1 MCKYANHV
9 HLKFVDA
16 SIPEGSHI
24 CWIFDNQ
31 KEPATLLPKFF
42 KGGLDDNE
50 MIWWFLG
57 QIGAEAYETELE
69 NMGVD
74 VPTCKES
81 KQLRFSPMLDDVWD
95 DDKLIPEK
103 VVDRW
108 RGVHEQAI
116 ASGYRSVRGGGD
128 MGWLVKYG
136 KETIQRVIEFESRFN
151 TLTTTHPITAI
162 CLYNASLFDGATILD
177 ALRTHP
183 MTLIRGQ
190 IMKNPYY
197 IEPEEFLSM
206 KRKHR

>member
-1 MCKYANHV
+1 MNTHTDHV
-9 HLKFVDA
+9 HLRFADA

-24 CWIFDNQ
+24 CWIFDHQN
-31 KEPATLLPKFF
+31 EPTSLLPKFF

-57 QIGAEAYETELE
+57 QIGAEAYETELKKL
-69 NMGVD
+69 GVD
-74 VPTCKES
+74 VPSCKKA

-95 DDKLIPEK
+95 DGKLIPER

-116 ASGYRSVRGGGD
+116 ASGYSRVRGGGD
-128 MGWLVKYG
+128 MGWLTKYG
-136 KETIQRVIEFESRFN
+136 KETFQRVIEFESRFN
-151 TLTTTHPITAI
+151 TLTNTHPITAI
-162 CLYNASLFDGATILD
+162 CLYDVNLFDGAMIVD

-183 MTLIRGQ
+183 MTLVRGQ
-190 IMKNPYY
+190 VMKNPFY

-206 KRKHR
+206 KRKHH